1 MYCSSEEVDS
11 GPISAPPRRRQR
23 IVSSVPPFHSKKAH
37 RHKAYVLFWW
47 GMVDSDHR
55 SQWQQI
61 YSLPPLAARE
71 IPHMELVIG
80 VEPTTCWLQISC
92 SAIEPHQ
99 HLLADSCADYD
110 IISQTF
116 CFVNTFFKKKIK
128 KFFDTIYLPLTRVF
142 HPHNSAICLKKYRRA
157 FTPICIF
164 IVYWFIFRTKS
175 HSRQHPQYVASSQ
188 SGRWLSLHRVRSR

>member
-1 MYCSSEEVDS
+1 MDSDPFQIRKRIWSS
-11 GPISAPPRRRQR
+11 
-23 IVSSVPPFHSKKAH
+23 VSSDH
-37 RHKAYVLFWW
+37 RHSTKNATSTSACSVFWW

-99 HLLADSCADYD
+99 RLAFRIGRVILYH
-110 IISQTF
+110 TF
-116 CFVNTFFKKKIK
+116 ARLSIGFWKNYYKFYFRFFHIFCTFPTRGFGSNFDLSTLFWKKLQKN
-128 KFFDTIYLPLTRVF
+128 F
-142 HPHNSAICLKKYRRA
+142 
-157 FTPICIF
+157 
-164 IVYWFIFRTKS
+164 
-175 HSRQHPQYVASSQ
+175 
-188 SGRWLSLHRVRSR
+188 SL